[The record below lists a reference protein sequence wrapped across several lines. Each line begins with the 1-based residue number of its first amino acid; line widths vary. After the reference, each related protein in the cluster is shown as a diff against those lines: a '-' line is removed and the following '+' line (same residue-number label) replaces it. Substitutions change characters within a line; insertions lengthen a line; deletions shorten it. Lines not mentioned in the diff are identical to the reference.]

1 MRCGVDSHTVD
12 RASSLRGRDVRILQ
26 WVEHWTNFGARIIA
40 VQSDVSVLVDGIG
53 DNLSVSIATAAVV
66 CINALELN
74 RVTWELAE
82 FQDVFVALGGRAI
95 DNASGVDGGAKLG
108 GNVRNLGSRVF
119 ERIVGV
125 VWLMVVVSA
134 VRVAGCG
141 HTAISRRSGLVA
153 LGLRVGRRVVSAL
166 RLIVRGGLV

>member
-1 MRCGVDSHTVD
+1 M
-12 RASSLRGRDVRILQ
+12 
-26 WVEHWTNFGARIIA
+26 
-40 VQSDVSVLVDGIG
+40 
-53 DNLSVSIATAAVV
+53 
-66 CINALELN
+66 
-74 RVTWELAE
+74 
-82 FQDVFVALGGRAI
+82 
-95 DNASGVDGGAKLG
+95 
-108 GNVRNLGSRVF
+108 
-119 ERIVGV
+119 